1 MVLDGTKLFR
11 VPVYEQD
18 LLRSICWYNRPGPGV
33 NVVVKACW
41 EWQEGEAGKEEAV
54 VISMEC

>member
-41 EWQEGEAGKEEAV
+41 EWQEGEALVRG
-54 VISMEC
+54 CWGDG